1 MRQEQLIQESTIPS
15 SIVRATQFYEF
26 VQIIAGSATD
36 GDTVRISSALVPGPD
51 ATVFPTRFE
60 DWLIENALA
69 PVRKHP
75 VAVHE
80 EVDHDDLSSAR

>member
-1 MRQEQLIQESTIPS
+1 
-15 SIVRATQFYEF
+15 
-26 VQIIAGSATD
+26 
-36 GDTVRISSALVPGPD
+36 
-51 ATVFPTRFE
+51 VFPTRFE
-60 DWLIENALA
+60 DWLIDNALA